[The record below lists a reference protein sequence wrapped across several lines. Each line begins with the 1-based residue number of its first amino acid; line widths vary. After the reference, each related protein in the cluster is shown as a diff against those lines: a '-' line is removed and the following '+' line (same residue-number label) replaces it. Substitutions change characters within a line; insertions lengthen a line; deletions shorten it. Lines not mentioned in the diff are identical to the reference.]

1 MIDAVVSPHR
11 PFLDEIS
18 HAETRLGEADPVL
31 KGVMEHLGPCD
42 WQSYRMEPFDAL
54 VWSVIGQQ
62 ISVKA
67 VAKIHQRVRQLAGES
82 ITPEGIL
89 RNSAQQLR
97 QAGLSGSKAATV
109 LEIARHFS
117 AGHLAVNEYGGLT
130 DAEVMAKV
138 CQVKGIGPWTA
149 EMFLIFGLGR
159 LDVFSARDL
168 GLRKAVRHVWQ
179 LPALPSVEHC
189 ELLAENWR
197 PWRTVAAWYLWR
209 MVD

>member
-1 MIDAVVSPHR
+1 MIAASPPPR

-18 HAETRLGEADPVL
+18 HAEARLGEADPIL
-31 KGVMEHLGPCD
+31 KAVMERLGPCD
-42 WQSYRMEPFDAL
+42 WPSYRMEPFDAL

-67 VAKIHQRVRQLAGES
+67 VAKIHQRIRQLAGDP

-89 RNSAQQLR
+89 RNSVEQLR
-97 QAGLSGSKAATV
+97 QAGLSGNKTATV
-109 LEIARHFS
+109 LEIAGHFF
-117 AGHLAVNEYGGLT
+117 AGHLAVNEYGDLT
-130 DAEVMAKV
+130 DAEVMKKV
-138 CQVKGIGPWTA
+138 CRVKGIGPWTA

-179 LPALPSVEHC
+179 LPALPSVAHC

-209 MVD
+209 TVD